1 MVAGHLRI
9 QNGYYQMILSYKDEN
24 GKRKTKSISTGLE
37 AKGNKRNAERM
48 LTAARQSFSPESYG
62 DKEGLSDEE
71 TVAAEDAENG
81 NKETA
86 ESSPLFCD
94 FILQWLEMVKNS
106 IELTTYGS
114 YEQTVKRSIVPY
126 FEPKHLTLKDLENN
140 PKIIQDYYQ
149 YEILERKL
157 TTNTVIH
164 RHANIRKC
172 LQYAY
177 QIGLINSNPADRVER
192 PKKNVFTGSSY
203 SEDELQELFRLFQ
216 GDPLE
221 FAVITA
227 SFYGL
232 RRSEVVG
239 LKWNCID
246 FDAGTITIRHIVTQ
260 ASVNGKFITI
270 AKDRAKNKSSLRT
283 LPLVAPF
290 KDLLLRIKEEQ
301 ARQRKIC
308 GNGYCTEY
316 LEYIYLD
323 PVGKLIRPDFVTQH
337 FSLMLEKKGCRKIR
351 FHDLRHSCAS
361 LLFSHGVSLKEI
373 QEWLGHSNISTTA
386 NIYTHM
392 DFNKKISSAN
402 AIIGIL
408 GKEKESTPAAN

>member
-48 LTAARQSFSPESYG
+48 LTAARQSFSPDSSENKS
-62 DKEGLSDEE
+62 ETLAEE
-71 TVAAEDAENG
+71 TITVINNENS
-81 NKETA
+81 NKETR
-86 ESSPLFCD
+86 EDSPLFCN
-94 FILQWLEMVKNS
+94 FFARMAGNGKNS

-114 YEQTVKRSIVPY
+114 YEYTVKRCILPY
-126 FEPKHLTLKDLENN
+126 FETKQLTLKDLEKN

-157 TTNTVIH
+157 STNTVIH
-164 RHANIRKC
+164 RHANIRKG

-192 PKKNVFTGSSY
+192 PKKNAFSGSAY
-203 SEDELQELFRLFQ
+203 GEDELQELFRLFR

-239 LKWNCID
+239 LKWNSID
-246 FDAGTITIRHIVTQ
+246 FDANTITIRHIVTQ
-260 ASVNGKFITI
+260 ATVNGKFITL

-290 KDLLLRIKEEQ
+290 KELLLRIKEEQ
-301 ARQRKIC
+301 AEQRRIC
-308 GNGYCTEY
+308 GKSYCTEY

-337 FSLMLEKKGCRKIR
+337 FALILEKKNCRKIR

-373 QEWLGHSNISTTA
+373 QEWLGHSNISATA

-392 DFNKKISSAN
+392 DFTRRF
-402 AIIGIL
+402 L
-408 GKEKESTPAAN
+408 LPMRL